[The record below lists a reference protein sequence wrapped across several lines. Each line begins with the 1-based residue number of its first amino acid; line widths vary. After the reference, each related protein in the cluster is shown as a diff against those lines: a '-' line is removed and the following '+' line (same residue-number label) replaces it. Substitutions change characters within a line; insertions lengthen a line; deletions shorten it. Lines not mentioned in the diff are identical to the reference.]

1 MNKLIFVDQNSD
13 LELYT
18 SNNDTKFI
26 AIDIQSFVKLK
37 N

>member
-26 AIDIQSFVKLK
+26 QLIFNLL
-37 N
+37 